1 MRFTSSFLGRAAAPA
16 AVALGLVACGGEP
29 AEPTASADE
38 PFATLI
44 SADPVHE
51 QVTIDGLHFLRP
63 EVGLQLLGGN
73 LATDILFVLENRYHF
88 DDCNF
93 SGAARTIVA
102 NQRAAVEFLNPEND
116 TPETTFSA
124 IAAFARSLHAIQD
137 FYSHTNWVE
146 SGATG
151 LVDASLGEWPA
162 LAPYSVLSPSNL
174 MIVQGEPPA
183 GTTVSRNASGA
194 YPESTVV
201 EVERGAERWRGLM
214 SGSVDYEPGEFCP
227 AAVRM
232 THEQL
237 NKDRT
242 AMAGRAEQHERAK
255 ALATTQ
261 TTHEWCRLRAL
272 ARARWGEAGEQRLDT
287 WLTPGAT
294 APVCASAQ

>member
-1 MRFTSSFLGRAAAPA
+1 MRLLSSLCCKIAAPA
-16 AVALGLVACGGEP
+16 AVVLGLVACGGEP
-29 AEPTASADE
+29 ADTTASSEE
-38 PFATLI
+38 PFATLL

-51 QVTIDGLHFLRP
+51 QVTIDGLYFLKP
-63 EVGLQLLGGN
+63 EIGLQLLAGN

-93 SGAARTIVA
+93 SGTTRTIRA
-102 NQRAAVEFLNPEND
+102 NQRAAVEFLNPAND

-124 IAAFARSLHAIQD
+124 IAAFARSLHAVQD

-146 SGATG
+146 IEATG
-151 LVDASLGEWPA
+151 LLDESLGEWPE
-162 LAPYSVLSPSNL
+162 LAPYSVLSPSNV
-174 MIVQGEPPA
+174 MIVQGAPPA
-183 GTTVSRNASGA
+183 GTTVSRDTSAA
-194 YPESTVV
+194 YPASVVV
-201 EVERGAERWRGLM
+201 EVQRGAERWRGLI
-214 SGSVDYEPGEFCP
+214 SGSVDYEPGEYCP

-242 AMAGRAEQHERAK
+242 ATAGRTQQHEQAK

-287 WLTPGAT
+287 WLTPAAT
-294 APVCASAQ
+294 PPDCASPQ